1 MPVFKRKSLA
11 VAAWFD
17 VGGNHGC
24 FDKESSRSAHGIY
37 EGAVAAPSA
46 LEDYSGG
53 KHLVDGGF
61 GLRLAPA
68 ALVERFARRVE
79 RQSDT
84 VAVDV
89 DVDHDIGIVETD
101 TGSLVRTETVF
112 EIIDNRVLY
121 AIGHKARVCEL
132 RRVGCGVD

>member
-1 MPVFKRKSLA
+1 MGSTKGQSPRHPLLRIIPAASTSLM
-11 VAAWFD
+11 
-17 VGGNHGC
+17 
-24 FDKESSRSAHGIY
+24 
-37 EGAVAAPSA
+37 
-46 LEDYSGG
+46 
-53 KHLVDGGF
+53 GGF

-112 EIIDNRVLY
+112 E
-121 AIGHKARVCEL
+121 
-132 RRVGCGVD
+132 